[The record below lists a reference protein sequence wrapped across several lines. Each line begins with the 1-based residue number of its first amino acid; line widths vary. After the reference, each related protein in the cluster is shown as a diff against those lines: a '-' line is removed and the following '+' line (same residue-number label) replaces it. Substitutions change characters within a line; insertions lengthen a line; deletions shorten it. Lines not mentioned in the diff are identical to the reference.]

1 MTPQTSGLD
10 DALRYARSRSGW
22 RLFPCDIV
30 ARDGKQIKQP
40 MVKAWQDVASAD
52 PAQLAAWWGRWP
64 GAMIGLAHR
73 LSGTLALDI
82 DAKPEASAALRLA
95 EILEAG
101 GLVDPARWLPDCP
114 AFRSKSGGA
123 QYIMQRPADLAGLS
137 GNYVAAFGPHAD
149 LILGYSILPSG
160 PATPGRRWLF
170 DTINSPLAE
179 APDWI
184 ADYARARQDEAA
196 ALAILPAPPAP
207 AYAGDMPAMRYVAQA
222 VDWAVD
228 EIRALADGGKQ
239 DGLKR
244 IACRVG
250 AAIAKAGALDLA
262 AWAESC
268 LVAAAPWCAT
278 THERRTIR
286 TGIEWGINHAA

>member
-1 MTPQTSGLD
+1 MTPLD
-10 DALRYARSRSGW
+10 HALRYVRSRPDW

-30 ARDGKQIKQP
+30 WREGKQIKQP
-40 MVKAWQDVASAD
+40 MPKRWNEIASAD
-52 PAQLAAWWGRWP
+52 PAQLAAWWRQWP
-64 GAMIGLAHR
+64 GAMIGIAHR

-82 DAKPEASAALRLA
+82 DVKTGPAAALRLA
-95 EILEAG
+95 MLLEE
-101 GLVDPARWLPDCP
+101 DPTRWLPDCP

-123 QYIMQRPADLAGLS
+123 QYIMRRPADLAGLS
-137 GNYVAAFGPHAD
+137 GNYAPAFGEGVD

-170 DTINSPLAE
+170 DTIDSPLADS
-179 APDWI
+179 PDWI
-184 ADYARARQDEAA
+184 ADYARAKQDEAA
-196 ALAILPAPPAP
+196 ALAILPPPPAP
-207 AYAGDMPAMRYVAQA
+207 AYAGESPSMRYVAQA
-222 VDWAVD
+222 VDWAVE

-250 AAIAKAGALDLA
+250 VAIAKAGALDLA
-262 AWAESC
+262 AWAEGC